1 MSEIG
6 VKELL
11 EAGCHFGHQTSRWN
25 PKMKPFIFGVKNGVH
40 ILNLDKTIDA
50 IQTASKFVTDRV
62 ALGDSVIF
70 VGTKRQAADIIRENA
85 ERAGM
90 FYVNQRWLGGMLTN
104 FKTIKA
110 SIDRL
115 HALYKRRDAGEFAKL
130 TKKEGLGLEREIGKL
145 EHSLGGIKNM
155 TKLPGIVFI
164 VDPKTEDIALKEAKR
179 LKLPIVAVTDTNC
192 DPDDIDFVI
201 PANDDAIRSIGILV
215 SHFADACA
223 EGSKRREIVL
233 REEAARAPK
242 ERAADMS
249 TRVKEKKV
257 TEKARAYVADSRPD
271 AKRGGGGRRGGP
283 GHSGRPGHQGQHSGH
298 KGAPGAAKVGKPVE
312 AKAAEPAKVE
322 GAKKVEGAA
331 V

>member
-40 ILNLDKTIDA
+40 ILDLDKTITA
-50 IQTASKFVTDRV
+50 VQKASKFVTDRV

-115 HALYKRRDAGEFAKL
+115 HALYQRRDAGEFAKL
-130 TKKEGLGLEREIGKL
+130 TKKEGLGLEREIVKL

-155 TKLPGIVFI
+155 TRLPGIVFI
-164 VDPKTEDIALKEAKR
+164 VDPKTEGIALSEAKR
-179 LKLPIVAVTDTNC
+179 LKIPIVAVTDTNC

-201 PANDDAIRSIGILV
+201 PANDDAIRSINILV
-215 SHFADACA
+215 THFADACA
-223 EGSKRREIVL
+223 EGSKRREVVL
-233 REEAARAPK
+233 REDAAKEAK
-242 ERAADMS
+242 ERPADVS

-257 TEKARAYVADSRPD
+257 TEKARAYVAEARPD
-271 AKRGGGGRRGGP
+271 AKKGGGRRGG
-283 GHSGRPGHQGQHSGH
+283 GAGRHGH
-298 KGAPGAAKVGKPVE
+298 KAAPGAAKPAEKTAKPAPVKKE
-312 AKAAEPAKVE
+312 ATA
-322 GAKKVEGAA
+322 
-331 V
+331 